1 MTRWRGALGN
11 QAFVLLWVCLHCSHS
26 RENILLCELVHAELH
41 AAAVEPLP
49 VHRHPQVF
57 LLVPVDMF
65 VIYKKTE
72 DCVCKAK
79 KEYEEK
85 DREPG

>member
-26 RENILLCELVHAELH
+26 RENILLCELAHAELH

-49 VHRHPQVF
+49 VRRHPQVC
-57 LLVPVDMF
+57 LLVPVDTF
-65 VIYKKTE
+65 VTSKKTE
-72 DCVCKAK
+72 DSVRKAK

-85 DREPG
+85 EREPG